1 MLNFMR
7 RSVVFG
13 IVLLVSACSQ
23 LPDVRNRDVPTAMFL
38 FFEKDSDKFQPDS
51 EPLLAEAAA
60 FLTQYDN
67 TAVKI
72 VSHIAKDENPGT
84 DADQLDR
91 RRSIAVMNALVAL
104 GVQQARI
111 KASEVGL
118 KESLVEQ
125 TAEPDHSIDRR
136 VDLLFG
142 IM

>member
-38 FFEKDSDKFQPDS
+38 FFEKDSDQFQPDS
-51 EPLLAEAAA
+51 EALLAEAAA

-72 VSHIAKDENPGT
+72 VSHIAHDENPGT
-84 DADQLDR
+84 ADDPLDR
-91 RRSIAVMNALVAL
+91 RRSIAVLNALVAL
-104 GVQQARI
+104 GVQQVRI

-118 KESLVEQ
+118 KESLVEK
-125 TAEPDHSIDRR
+125 TGEPDHSIDRR